1 MTKTFILTRVR
12 LCIALRGIDKEGRC
26 YEKGSVTLLAA
37 CGTTDTVSAASTQ
50 ATTVVGSE
58 DAQTTQIEVA
68 TKLVDNEQI
77 LTLS

>member
-1 MTKTFILTRVR
+1 LTKTFILTRVR
-12 LCIALRGIDKEGRC
+12 LCIALRGTDKEGRY
-26 YEKGSVTLLAA
+26 YEKGSVILLVA